1 VGLGAV
7 VGAFKSLSA
16 IAVNQALARTE
27 RSLWQEDYYE
37 HIIRNV
43 DELEKTR
50 DYIIHNPVR
59 WLEDPENPDVGPGL
73 APA

>member
-7 VGAFKSLSA
+7 VGTLKSLSA
-16 IAVNQALARTE
+16 IAVNQALARTG

-37 HIIRNV
+37 HIIRSV

-50 DYIIHNPVR
+50 DYIIHNPAR
-59 WLEDPENPDVGPGL
+59 WPEDPENPDVGPGL